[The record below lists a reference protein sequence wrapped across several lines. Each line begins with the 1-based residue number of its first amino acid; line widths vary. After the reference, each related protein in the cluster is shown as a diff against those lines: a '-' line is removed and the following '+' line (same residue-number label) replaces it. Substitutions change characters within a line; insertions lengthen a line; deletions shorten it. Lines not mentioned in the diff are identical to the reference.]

1 MDIQNDKPWKQ
12 YVLRQRVQ
20 EVRQLTSKQRWNIA
34 QVAKIPLI
42 YLPVASND
50 LIDNRLGREG
60 PAFLKKPECEWA
72 NSTQT
77 KLMIQVLSN
86 WRKLL

>member
-1 MDIQNDKPWKQ
+1 MYYDNVCKKFDNLLRKNDG
-12 YVLRQRVQ
+12 
-20 EVRQLTSKQRWNIA
+20 NIA

-42 YLPVASND
+42 YLPVAFND

-77 KLMIQVLSN
+77 DEIDDTSLIELAKTPPNVT
-86 WRKLL
+86 